1 MPSPKQS
8 RNNTMSPYRDRYD
21 QPVQTPT
28 NNSWLNTAEVAEL
41 LGETQE
47 RIRVL
52 AEHRLIPSTRR
63 DHRFAYPRDQVELY
77 ALAYKARSPR

>member
-1 MPSPKQS
+1 M
-8 RNNTMSPYRDRYD
+8 
-21 QPVQTPT
+21 QTPT
-28 NNSWLNTAEVAEL
+28 NDAWLTTAEVAEL

-63 DHRFAYPRDQVELY
+63 DHRFVYPRSQVELF
-77 ALAYKARSPR
+77 ALAYRARRTR